1 MTYGAGA
8 PEHGDGDGRA
18 GVVGVVF
25 QRRGRPVVPPA
36 DVGGPEGVGVAAGA
50 AGFDAVGG

>member
-8 PEHGDGDGRA
+8 PEHGYGDGGA
-18 GVVGVVF
+18 GVVGVVL
-25 QRRGRPVVPPA
+25 QRHGGPVVPPA
-36 DVGGPEGVGVAAGA
+36 DVVGPEGVRVAAGA